1 MCRYIYIYVF
11 LLYRPDIDS
20 EIRTELNGL
29 ALEFTWNV
37 EKYTDCEQDYNV
49 STSQAFEYQK
59 EKLFRAQVK
68 SSTCKMES
76 KAKKRCFLSKI
87 IVMGYQEEESS
98 YKIVGV
104 DYSLKRSDSYNNSLE
119 KGKLEETS
127 SNEGAG
133 GQLLPMFTGE
143 IENKLYTPFTITFN
157 VRFGS
162 KVKNFHY
169 TFIDSLWKDQL
180 WAASVNKQR
189 TDVEFLV
196 GREVFGAHRH
206 LLSARSPVFAAMLKS
221 GMNESLTGKI
231 RIDDLD
237 STTFFHFLK
246 FLYTGEVEN
255 SAKTG
260 KLFAAADKYQVK
272 TLMGICPS
280 STADGKS
287 TKMDDF
293 TAALLSF

>member
-1 MCRYIYIYVF
+1 
-11 LLYRPDIDS
+11 
-20 EIRTELNGL
+20 LNGL

-49 STSQAFEYQK
+49 TTSQAFEYQK

-87 IVMGYQEEESS
+87 IVMGYQEERNS

-104 DYSLKRSDSYNNSLE
+104 DYSLKRFDSFNNSLE
-119 KGKLEETS
+119 KGKMEETS
-127 SNEGAG
+127 KEGG
-133 GQLLPMFTGE
+133 GQQFLPMFTGE

-157 VRFGS
+157 VRLGS

-169 TFIDSLWKDQL
+169 TFIDSLWKDQV
-180 WAASVNKQR
+180 WAASVVKQG

-196 GREVFGAHRH
+196 GKEVFGAHRH

-255 SAKTG
+255 SGKTK
-260 KLFAAADKYQVK
+260 KLFPAADKYQVK
-272 TLMGICPS
+272 TLMDICPS
-280 STADGKS
+280 STADVKS
-287 TKMDDF
+287 TDMEDF